1 MVFLF
6 LFAVRWQF
14 FYDVKRYQIWF
25 DKCREIGIKVPIL
38 PGYLP
43 IQNYNSFQ
51 KFTVWC
57 KTAVPAHIAT
67 ALEKIKDDD
76 EQVRLGDTHPAPL
89 WHTGRQ
95 RIVSFLILSPTLDY
109 I

>member
-1 MVFLF
+1 M
-6 LFAVRWQF
+6 WSQF
-14 FYDVKRYQIWF
+14 FYDVKRFQTWF
-25 DKCREIGIKVPIL
+25 DKCREIGIRVPIL

-57 KTAVPAHIAT
+57 KTAVPPHIAT

-76 EQVRLGDTHPAPL
+76 EQVRHSTTFTYHGNL
-89 WHTGRQ
+89 
-95 RIVSFLILSPTLDY
+95 
-109 I
+109 